1 MAAIYVLTLLKDIE
15 IKEFEWYLRDYFF
28 RQSNNNQGSS
38 RQKFQK
44 EKLGIEMMNLY
55 LRYRDSNLEKLNEL
69 VNIVSENLLSHQV
82 IIKKNSNTA
91 AEDNDSSFELT
102 SKLSRLRCSK
112 CFYISYLSNNEPKNC
127 LRCLSTELHD
137 FPKIQSYSILVF
149 SDDDIVRAGCYIRSH
164 Y

>member
-1 MAAIYVLTLLKDIE
+1 MAVIYVLILLKDIE

-28 RQSNNNQGSS
+28 RQSNNNHDNS

-55 LRYRDSNLEKLNEL
+55 LRYRNSNLEKLNEL
-69 VNIVSENLLSHQV
+69 VNIVSENLLSRQV
-82 IIKKNSNTA
+82 IIKKNSGNTE

-137 FPKIQSYSILVF
+137 FPK
-149 SDDDIVRAGCYIRSH
+149 RK
-164 Y
+164 